1 MLSPERSSTLI
12 KVLLIRSI
20 TLILFVLA
28 LPLVRAEE
36 KSIESLRVESL
47 KLGND
52 VLNPESLNKAA
63 DILDKILEKEP
74 DDREALSLYAR
85 VCWSIGNHQKEA
97 RDQKKW
103 FKKGQDLA
111 KKLKELYPD
120 KPDGYYWYG
129 VNYGEFV
136 DRSSIFAKIG
146 AKKVIVENMEKVLA
160 LNDKFDSGG
169 AYIILGRINYI
180 APGGSYAKAIQYYE
194 KAIEIG
200 PKRTTA
206 YLYLGELYLHEH
218 VFDKA
223 EELFVKVIKME
234 IDPRY
239 GIEGEDDKEIAQKL
253 FKKLDRKDD
262 RFPEQEDLT
271 GR

>member
-1 MLSPERSSTLI
+1 VFSPRFI
-12 KVLLIRSI
+12 ILLLFFFASI
-20 TLILFVLA
+20 SFA
-28 LPLVRAEE
+28 RAEG
-36 KSIESLRVESL
+36 KSIESLRAESL
-47 KLGND
+47 KLGNE
-52 VLNPESLNKAA
+52 VLNEEALFKAV
-63 DILDKILEKEP
+63 DLLERILESNPNDLET
-74 DDREALSLYAR
+74 LSLYAR
-85 VCWSIGNHQKEA
+85 VCWSLGNHQTEGKE
-97 RDQKKW
+97 QKKW
-103 FKKGQDLA
+103 FKKGQEFA
-111 KKLKELYPD
+111 NKLKEYYPD

-146 AKKVIVENMEKVLA
+146 AKKVIVENMEKVIS

-180 APGGSYAKAIQYYE
+180 APGGSYSKAIQYYE
-194 KAIEIG
+194 KAIELG

-223 EELFVKVIKME
+223 EELLLKVIKME

-239 GIEGEDDKEIAQKL
+239 GIEGRDDKTAAQKL